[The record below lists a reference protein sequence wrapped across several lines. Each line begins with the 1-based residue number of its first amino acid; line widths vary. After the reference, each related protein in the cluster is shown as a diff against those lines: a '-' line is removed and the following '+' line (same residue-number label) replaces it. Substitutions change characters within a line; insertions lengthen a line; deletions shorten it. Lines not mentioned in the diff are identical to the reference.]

1 MPMPAGKQKVKE
13 KADVEDDG
21 VMRKEIRKKEKA
33 FDFLKV
39 VLKYAF
45 SQIGVVVLCVGYA
58 AVGANIYLRYE
69 INTLFLKLW
78 FSLFVKTTS
87 INFIIKQIINFAP

>member
-1 MPMPAGKQKVKE
+1 MKKKVE
-13 KADVEDDG
+13 EVEEGDG
-21 VMRKEIRKKEKA
+21 IMRQEVRKKEKA

-58 AVGANIYLRYE
+58 VIGANIYL
-69 INTLFLKLW
+69 
-78 FSLFVKTTS
+78 SLELPLEEES
-87 INFIIKQIINFAP
+87 YPH